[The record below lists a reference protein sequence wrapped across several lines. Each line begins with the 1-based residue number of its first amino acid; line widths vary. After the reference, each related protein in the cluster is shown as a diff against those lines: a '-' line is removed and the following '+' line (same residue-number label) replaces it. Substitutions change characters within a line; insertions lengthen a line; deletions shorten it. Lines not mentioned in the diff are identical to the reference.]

1 MLETPEYLKLLPQE
15 ITAVL
20 SRQEFLSRSKKKGSI
35 NGRHTSPNKGFS
47 VEFAEHREYAKG
59 DDLRN
64 LDWRVYGK
72 NDRFYVKQFVEET
85 NLRATVVLD
94 CSGSMIFRGQNPA
107 SLNGELLS
115 KFDYARYLAAALI
128 FLFIRQQDAAGLVT
142 FDKKIRQYHRAA
154 AKPGQVHQLLQEM
167 HNSKPG
173 EDTDCAQ
180 VLHHVA
186 DRVESRGLVIIV
198 SDLFDDPDKI
208 TEALHHFHFR
218 NHELVIFHVMA
229 DEELTFPFSKFSDFE
244 DLEGVSDRMRID
256 PSALRATYLE
266 NMRQFIEKIERA
278 CGHLNASYIPV
289 NTSTPVSQT
298 VSDWLGSRK

>member
-1 MLETPEYLKLLPQE
+1 MLETPEYLKLLPPE
-15 ITAVL
+15 ITAAI
-20 SRQEFLSRSKKKGSI
+20 SRQEFLSGTKKKSSI
-35 NGRHTSPNKGFS
+35 NGRHTSPSKGFS
-47 VEFAEHREYAKG
+47 VEFAEHREYTKG

-107 SLNGELLS
+107 SLNGALLS
-115 KFDYARYLAAALI
+115 KFDYARHLAAAMV

-142 FDKKIRQYHRAA
+142 FDNKIRKYHRAM

-167 HNSKPG
+167 HEATPG
-173 EDTDCAQ
+173 NDTNCAQ

-186 DRVESRGLVIIV
+186 DRIESRGLVIVI

-218 NHELVIFHVMA
+218 NHELAVFHVMA
-229 DEELTFPFSKFSDFE
+229 DEELTFPFSKFSDFQNLE
-244 DLEGVSDRMRID
+244 DPASRLRID

-266 NMRQFIEKIERA
+266 NIRTFIEKIERA
-278 CGHLNASYIPV
+278 CGHLNASYVPV
-289 NTSTPVSQT
+289 NTSTPVNET
-298 VSDWLGSRK
+298 ITNWLASRR